1 MQIRNSTSA
10 GRTPQG
16 RERTRSRRA
25 RRRWP
30 VACGLVATLAAATLA
45 GCGPVAVPV
54 AGGAQGCTAAAETL
68 PASVSSSVIAL
79 VPRTS
84 RADAVWALD
93 ELAQLMPFVAR
104 SGLQLHVLYTQD
116 SDDLVEGGGDGGPP
130 QVIFSGAP
138 AFAGFGVTGAP
149 QRPADPTSLTSK
161 LYCENLAAWRRYAG
175 EAVRA
180 QVGARAVSVAAWA
193 RTIEGRLSALASRP
207 IPDTSGAEAG
217 TEIDSGASI
226 FTAAQIAETAP
237 QPTIVFLGGLTALAP
252 PPQYFR
258 LSARLVALIRSSDPV
273 QVLQAEASWRRWAG
287 RADGSFDA
295 VSANAAPAAIA
306 QEVDSGHD

>member
-16 RERTRSRRA
+16 RERTRNRRA
-25 RRRWP
+25 RRCWP
-30 VACGLVATLAAATLA
+30 VAGGLVAALAAATLA
-45 GCGPVAVPV
+45 GCGPVAD
-54 AGGAQGCTAAAETL
+54 GAQGCSAAAETL
-68 PASVSSSVIAL
+68 PASVSSSVITL

-84 RADAVWALD
+84 RADAIWALD

-104 SGLQLHVLYTQD
+104 GGLQLHVLYTQD

-130 QVIFSGAP
+130 QVIFSSAP

-149 QRPADPTSLTSK
+149 QRPADPTSLTGK
-161 LYCENLAAWRRYAG
+161 LYCQNLAAWQRHAG
-175 EAVRA
+175 EAVQA
-180 QVGARAVSVAAWA
+180 QADARAASVAAWA
-193 RTIEGRLSALASRP
+193 KTIEGRLSALASRP
-207 IPDTSGAEAG
+207 IPDTSGGEAG

-237 QPTIVFLGGLTALAP
+237 QPAIVFLGGLTALAP
-252 PPQYFR
+252 PPQDFR
-258 LSARLVALIRSSDPV
+258 LSARLVALIWSSDPA
-273 QVLQAEASWRRWAG
+273 QVLQAEVSWRRWAG

-306 QEVDSGHD
+306 QEVDGGHD